1 MTFHTRFGSLAEHHK
16 GGVEAIDDDPK
27 HYVFSNV
34 FDVASRSRPWE
45 RVCVGK
51 NFEYVI
57 EAALAR
63 GDSPYWTARHDEFV
77 LCMDGEVEVELHR
90 LDAPA
95 RGVED
100 RDGAHRLDGLP
111 PGKRMGRAV
120 LRRGHM
126 ALLPKHSAYRLR
138 AAAPAALVFQTI
150 EGPETIFRW
159 TEICQTAGAPAART
173 TSAPPPRAPEARPAA
188 ALPLQTA
195 FDTGAADPGTGYRSF
210 RAGGFTFRRD
220 GYFAYVSHGEVAHQ
234 LPVDAFLRALM
245 RDVAWGFFYG
255 TVNFDDMFGTTNFYG
270 EVEVF
275 LGAKND
281 AFLRAGRAVTERFA
295 SADLMKTFKAILG
308 DWTNAGFD
316 PFAAPLETAAAFGP
330 KRGDNTAAIERQRV
344 SARRMVGLPGD
355 TGPRTDAGGYPVNRM
370 FADVP
375 QDAPVVEAA
384 AGFEAEVSAFNLFG
398 YLSRSDVTWNPSVC
412 SVLRDSLFC
421 PTSEEFILP
430 VDHGNDRVEWFLQLS
445 DEIVWDVKDGATG
458 RPRARVTMRAGDI
471 AAMPA
476 DIRHRGYST
485 KRSMLLVWEN
495 GSPAIP
501 ELIRSGKAPVIP
513 VAF

>member
-1 MTFHTRFGSLAEHHK
+1 MTLQTRFGSLASYRK
-16 GGVEAIDDDPK
+16 GGVEAIDDNPR

-34 FDVASRSRPWE
+34 FEVASRSKPWD
-45 RVCVGK
+45 RVCVAK

-57 EAALAR
+57 EAALAQ
-63 GDSPYWTARHDEFV
+63 GESPYWTARHDEFV
-77 LCMDGEVEVELHR
+77 LCMDGEVEVELHK
-90 LDAPA
+90 LDQPV

-100 RDGAHRLDGLP
+100 RDGAHRLDTLP
-111 PGKRMGRAV
+111 PGKRMGRSV
-120 LRRGHM
+120 LHRGHM

-138 AAAPAALVFQTI
+138 AAAPSALVFQTI
-150 EGPETIFRW
+150 EGPETVFRW
-159 TEICQTAGAPAART
+159 AEICQADGPAAT
-173 TSAPPPRAPEARPAA
+173 AQASRAPVRSAS
-188 ALPLQTA
+188 LPLQTVFETDA
-195 FDTGAADPGTGYRSF
+195 PDADTGYRSF

-220 GYFAYVSHGEVAHQ
+220 GYFAYVRHGQVSHQ

-255 TVNFDDMFGTTNFYG
+255 TVNFDDVFGTTNFYG

-275 LGAKND
+275 LGAKNE
-281 AFLRAGRAVTERFA
+281 AFTRAGRDATERFA
-295 SADLMKTFKAILG
+295 SADLMKTFKAILR

-316 PFAAPLETAAAFGP
+316 PFAAPLETAAAFGA
-330 KRGDNTAAIERQRV
+330 KHGNNDAALERQRV

-355 TGPRTDAGGYPVNRM
+355 TGLRTDDKGYPINRM

-375 QDAPVVEAA
+375 QDPPAVEVVP
-384 AGFEAEVSAFNLFG
+384 GFEDEVSAFNLFG

-430 VDHGNDRVEWFLQLS
+430 VDHGNDRVEWFIQLS

-458 RPRARVTMRAGDI
+458 RPRARVTMRAGDV

-501 ELIRSGKAPVIP
+501 ELIRSGKAPVVP